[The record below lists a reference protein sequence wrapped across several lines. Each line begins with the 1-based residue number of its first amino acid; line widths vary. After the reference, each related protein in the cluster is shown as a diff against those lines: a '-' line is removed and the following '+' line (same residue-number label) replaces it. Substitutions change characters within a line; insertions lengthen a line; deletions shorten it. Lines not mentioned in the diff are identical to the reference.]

1 MTGLTS
7 EERAGLLQDDEIP
20 VLQGAETF
28 ESPPRPASVL
38 AGRVRALLEAR
49 GYNSVTGKVILEH
62 EIDVWG
68 EDGDGR
74 VAVAGCREPGESGL
88 ATAAH
93 IRDFFGKVYDIRHH
107 YCNKIDL
114 TLYVSPGGFTE
125 QARSLC
131 DRLGILALD
140 APTLEMLEKS
150 QEELRPRYVPP
161 EDQAVLTLLRERDRL
176 QEEIRRRKLVRSL
189 GQEIE
194 EYRQQLETQTI
205 PGFLVPAETSP
216 TFWYSKR
223 GEVPFPARW
232 GEFVDF
238 ICPSFPRLPL
248 VAYTQRRLLGVKE
261 RFFFSEALRLEGGV
275 VLADPRARQAPL
287 QAGTPETTPRL
298 GEIIGRP
305 VMTLDQT
312 LLGSVAD
319 LQIAFEDGWRI
330 RRVRVTADDA
340 LKESLKEPEFTL
352 PGERTSLIQSVG
364 GWVVVA
370 QVRLAADF
378 AIKPC

>member
-1 MTGLTS
+1 MTS
-7 EERAGLLQDDEIP
+7 EERAGLLHDDDDIP
-20 VLQGAETF
+20 VLQRAETF
-28 ESPPRPASVL
+28 EIPPRPASVL

-49 GYNSVTGKVILEH
+49 GYNAVTGKVVLEH

-68 EDGDGR
+68 EDEDGR

-88 ATAAH
+88 ATPVH

-107 YCNKIDL
+107 YCNTIDL
-114 TLYVSPGGFTE
+114 AIYVSPGGFTE

-140 APTLEMLEKS
+140 APTLEMLERS

-161 EDQAVLTLLRERDRL
+161 EDRAILTLLRERDRL
-176 QEEIRRRKLVRSL
+176 EEEIRRRKLVRSL

-194 EYRQQLETQTI
+194 EYRQQLETETI
-205 PGFLVPAETSP
+205 PGFLVPAETRP
-216 TFWYSKR
+216 TFWYSR
-223 GEVPFPARW
+223 RDEVPFPALW

-238 ICPSFPRLPL
+238 VCPSFPRLPL
-248 VAYTQRRLLGVKE
+248 VAYTRRRLLGVQE
-261 RFFFSEALRLEGGV
+261 RFFFSEALKLDGGIV
-275 VLADPRARQAPL
+275 HADPRARRAPL

-298 GEIIGRP
+298 GEIVGRP
-305 VMTLDQT
+305 VVTLDQT

-319 LQIAFEDGWRI
+319 LQIAFEDGWRV
-330 RRVRVTADDA
+330 RRVLVTADDA

-352 PGERTSLIQSVG
+352 PGERTTLRRSAD

-370 QVRLAADF
+370 LVRLAADF
-378 AIKPC
+378 AIKPR